1 MLAPACLPRSL
12 WWEKRTERG
21 PLVSQLAGCVDLGDT
36 ASQLLEWLASLRVLA
51 STSSDRAGGRKR
63 GRKGDWLTPIPIA
76 ADAASFLTFSGATSY
91 VQRSHKPV
99 YRLVSAWRMF
109 DCCEINLARHR
120 SPETTSPSKR
130 VLAHPSFTLS
140 FLVYIRTESTH
151 KKTERLLPKIIFLVT
166 GRASSA
172 IFACSL
178 VRGKSSGSVSAR
190 YWILLAGRHPS
201 EERLMNIQICGID

>member
-91 VQRSHKPV
+91 VQRGHKPV

-130 VLAHPSFTLS
+130 VLVHPLLHSLFPRVHTYIEYAHEDREALAQDHISRNGTRLQRH
-140 FLVYIRTESTH
+140 I
-151 KKTERLLPKIIFLVT
+151 RLLVGSGKEQRQHERAILDTVGWPASIRRKINEYSDL
-166 GRASSA
+166 
-172 IFACSL
+172 
-178 VRGKSSGSVSAR
+178 
-190 YWILLAGRHPS
+190 W
-201 EERLMNIQICGID
+201 N